1 MLWNKYE
8 ILRLLKSF
16 HGEKHSINTSLSKT
30 FIFLL
35 LIPQIPSTEM
45 HVVMCWIKTMT
56 KKSKLKLTLFHTQ
69 VQPEHTQLQ
78 QLFDSPTWN
87 SGFLFLCSGQQ
98 SSHQQTNWLQSLFQT
113 SHSSISQI
121 SSPWEYSKSH
131 TVLMTESWDGQWIPG
146 HRTKVTNNVKEK

>member
-98 SSHQQTNWLQSLFQT
+98 SSHQQTNDYSLFFRLHIHLYLR
-113 SHSSISQI
+113 SLDHENIVNLI
-121 SSPWEYSKSH
+121 LFWWLNPGMVNESPD
-131 TVLMTESWDGQWIPG
+131 TEQ
-146 HRTKVTNNVKEK
+146 R